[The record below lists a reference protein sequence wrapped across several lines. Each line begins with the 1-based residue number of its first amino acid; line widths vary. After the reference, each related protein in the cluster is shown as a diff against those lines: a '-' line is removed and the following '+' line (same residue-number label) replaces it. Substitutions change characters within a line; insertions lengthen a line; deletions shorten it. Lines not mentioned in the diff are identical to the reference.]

1 MNKGVRTASVQT
13 LEPTRLLRVSG
24 KTFKKVIAESAKLDT
39 RLESIGKEQQEIRKK
54 HRKLQLLNRLV
65 QSRSSVSLGLP
76 RIIRNFSSLC
86 LAVDL
91 ENKILRLDEV
101 VSEYRNP
108 VLVGDTISVTVSLSG
123 TP

>member
-1 MNKGVRTASVQT
+1 MNKGVRTASVLT
-13 LEPTRLLRVSG
+13 LEPTRLLLVSG
-24 KTFKKVIAESAKLDT
+24 NTFKKVIAKSVKLNT
-39 RLESIGKEQQEIRKK
+39 QLESIGKEQQEIRKK

-76 RIIRNFSSLC
+76 RIRGSFSSLC